1 MKLGN
6 NEEVLIKRVIAEDDR
21 AITKLYWRYMPKL
34 RRFFKGRVENP
45 KDAEEVAHDTFLSVL
60 DALPGFDGRS
70 QLSTWIMGIAK
81 HELVDFYR
89 KKKIK
94 KLLFSRFPFLE
105 KLVDQALGP
114 QLALE
119 EKQLKQRILK
129 TFQNLS
135 EGYAL
140 ILRLKYVEGLSVA
153 EIAKKLEITYK
164 AAESRL
170 SRARLAFQKVFVE
183 TEEINFQDPQ
193 VWDSPEP

>member
-1 MKLGN
+1 MK
-6 NEEVLIKRVIAEDDR
+6 ESVLITQVIANDDR
-21 AITKLYWRYMPKL
+21 AITQLYWQYVPRL
-34 RRFFKGRVENP
+34 RRFFKDRIGDK
-45 KDAEEVAHDTFLSVL
+45 KDAEEVVHDTFLSVL
-60 DALPGFDGRS
+60 DALPSFDGKAK
-70 QLSTWIMGIAK
+70 LSTWIMGIAK
-81 HELVDFYR
+81 HELVDYYR

-129 TFQNLS
+129 TFQKLS

-153 EIAKKLEITYK
+153 EIAQTLEISYK

-170 SRARLAFQKVFVE
+170 TRARLAFQKVFVE
-183 TEEINFQDPQ
+183 TQKVPFHSPQ
-193 VWDSPEP
+193 VWDPPLA

>member
-60 DALPGFDGRS
+60 DALPSFDGRS

-193 VWDSPEP
+193 VWDTPEP